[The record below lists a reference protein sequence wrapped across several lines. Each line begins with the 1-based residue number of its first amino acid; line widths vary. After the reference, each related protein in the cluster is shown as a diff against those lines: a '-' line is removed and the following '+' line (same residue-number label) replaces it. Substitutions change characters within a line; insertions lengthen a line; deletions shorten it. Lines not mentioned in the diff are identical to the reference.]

1 MAITTIKSVDGSAWL
16 TSGSVSSANLGL
28 TISAGDGYA
37 NGAGTFNAWD
47 SSDPKTTKPH
57 WSDSASYVVWSSSFA
72 SAGCF
77 EFCSYASA
85 SSYLATG
92 GNGVE
97 IAFGLQLRLSSFT
110 ESTTPANNS
119 LRQLSRILDF
129 GGSGQYI
136 FSVQINTRNVE
147 GFAPGWYI
155 GWDSTFTVNNPTAV
169 IADVQG
175 GGNTSYPN
183 CHLAFDRWYHVRQRY
198 VPPTAS
204 DSRDGQYYLW
214 INDVLVMKSL
224 NIDGD
229 LATASRVGAWLAA
242 LYSWGSSLTGVE
254 ICTCGPVWAKTY
266 PSSDHAS
273 TNVMTR
279 PWTVNTTYNRDVRRN
294 YHAYFSGTG
303 SHWTTS
309 GALSAPSVGTRL
321 STSGVYPGMAYLQ
334 VSATAGN
341 GINFDTPD
349 LWGGNSADTP
359 FGSTGY
365 THISFNGVT
374 PGASSAATGYLFAA
388 DNTTELVNWTVDT
401 AQGKFFVNGVERYS
415 GIVDS
420 HWYQVVLSLTGGSCS
435 VILTDRSNDTLTTA
449 IARSYTVSS
458 PYVGGAALG
467 KARITFSGG
476 ASENVR
482 TLGITVSS
490 VNTCCV
496 GDSYSSSNANSASPE
511 YHCTAQRH
519 GLYWNASHDGT
530 VPGGYDVVSYGGG
543 ISGLNILTNFARS
556 GSKLSEFLT
565 NVKPYL
571 EEVRDAKWLMMAY
584 DVNDIPASVL
594 TMAAAY
600 SAAETMA
607 ERKITFIQWALGKG
621 HKVVITD
628 GYNLADA
635 GSTFNGTS
643 NYFRRKIPG
652 LVSRILKQRIREI
665 QNVRGRLFA
674 LFIADLT
681 DGGETVISS
690 DGIHP
695 DSTYD
700 RKARRRMDDCYLN
713 DGTLPG
719 YNTDGSVQRNAS
731 GSGLSMIES
740 MIG

>member
-37 NGAGTFNAWD
+37 NGAGAFNAWD

-110 ESTTPANNS
+110 ESTTPANDS

-266 PSSDHAS
+266 PSSDHTS

-279 PWTVNTTYNRDVRRN
+279 PWTINTTQSFDLRRN

-309 GALSAPSVGTRL
+309 GAISVPATGTRI
-321 STSGVYPGMAYLQ
+321 STSGVYPGVAYFPLTG
-334 VSATAGN
+334 TAGQ
-341 GINFDTPD
+341 GATLDTPSI
-349 LWGGNSADTP
+349 WGGNSADTP
-359 FGSTGY
+359 FGADGV
-365 THISFNGVT
+365 THITWNGLMAGAASFI
-374 PGASSAATGYLFAA
+374 TGTLYAA
-388 DNTTELVNWTVDT
+388 DNTTELFNFQVD
-401 AQGKFFVNGVERYS
+401 AANNLFYVNGVSTGYT
-415 GIVDS
+415 VKDS
-420 HWYQVVLSLTGGSCS
+420 HWYRVTAQLTSGSVSFVVNEVT
-435 VILTDRSNDTLTTA
+435 NDTIESGIAFSTSTTCAYTEGSA
-449 IARSYTVSS
+449 I
-458 PYVGGAALG
+458 G
-467 KARITFSGG
+467 KARIVATEGST
-476 ASENVR
+476 EQMRVM
-482 TLGITVSS
+482 GITVAAR
-490 VNTCCV
+490 NTVCV
-496 GDSYSSSNANSASPE
+496 GDSYSSANANSASPE
-511 YHCTAQRH
+511 YHCTAQRM
-519 GLYWNASHDGT
+519 GLYWNASADGT
-530 VPGGYDVVSYGGG
+530 IPAGYDPVAYAGG
-543 ISGLNILTNFARS
+543 ISGLNIATNFARS
-556 GSKLSEFLT
+556 GSKLSEFMT
-565 NVKPYL
+565 HIKPAL
-571 EEVRDAKWLMMAY
+571 ASMRPSRLLVMAY

-594 TMAAAY
+594 TNAAAWTE
-600 SAAETMA
+600 AETIA
-607 ERKITFIQWALGKG
+607 QRKVDFCRWAAGAG
-621 HKVVITD
+621 HTVIITD
-628 GYNLADA
+628 GFNLRDA
-635 GSTFNGTS
+635 GSLFNGTS
-643 NYFRRKIPG
+643 NYWRRKIP
-652 LVSRILKQRIREI
+652 LMVQAILPQMIREAGFP
-665 QNVRGRLFA
+665 RGRVTYLPSHAFVDGN
-674 LFIADLT
+674 ADSIST
-681 DGGETVISS
+681 DGVHGTTTYERQAVRA
-690 DGIHP
+690 IH
-695 DSTYD
+695 DA
-700 RKARRRMDDCYLN
+700 KAAT
-713 DGTLPG
+713 GSLPG
-719 YNTDGSVQRNAS
+719 FNTDGSIERNPPS
-731 GSGLSMIES
+731 NVVSMIDRS
-740 MIG
+740 N